1 MLGVPI
7 AGSALLAGC
16 GGGGGS
22 SAGKN
27 LTTTRGVIKLPT
39 GFTLAPTTLKV
50 EAGFG
55 GTPVKSDGAFEL
67 TVMDHAVGPTLAWLR
82 DATKVILVG
91 FVDSSTNT
99 IDAQSSAVALLYFSL
114 GGFTTPPENK
124 KTLLDLIKQEP
135 SVAPLTETIARRVV
149 VNPFALTD
157 GDAEIGAALKTAS
170 DAILAQRPSRA
181 ATSLLPKQTRAGGLD
196 SLLLL
201 TPSGI
206 KSNLEVLQGT
216 PPQSF
221 IATNHARRW
230 CKVFVY
236 ETGTE
241 DKAGARVNYPKVKQK
256 LPSLPLSSTRA
267 LGIKTSIFGFFAG
280 NSTFT
285 PVSTAPFTLDLVDN
299 SAKTFFDIVVLGS
312 SARIS
317 DPGFFTDP
325 KYADEV
331 ARWHE
336 ELIALNLLSWLGD
349 VVFGLLLEIWGLRGI
364 TQDLAAVE
372 AAITN
377 FRNVEIAGWSAILAL
392 AESGKFNQA
401 TTEFLAFSSRSA
413 ANAVR
418 LRAAL
423 APLLP
428 ALGIKAGQE
437 EIAAGAQVCLKMFL
451 AALSAADLILGAVDI
466 GAVLFDLANSER
478 GELWQATL
486 VKQDVHLSPA
496 TTTINPGSEATF
508 TATVPGGTSGTLK
521 YKWSVASQFA
531 VLTDTAGGQSGK
543 SFESNSASVTLATT
557 PSDKST
563 ITVSVEVFSVAANG
577 ARTSLG
583 TAQAV
588 VTMHEDDAP
597 PFGSVIVKLSNAPGG
612 GLDPTLVRQLGA
624 VRAQQFPPTQGA
636 TIPIIIESV
645 HELVAGFGPLNT
657 QLFLSLNFGSRIQN
671 GDIPLAFTGD
681 EKLSMRL
688 AGPTTGG
695 AAVRFIATSG
705 TFTVLSASQVGVPAI
720 GTIRFRATAAMEGQD
735 DPSLKFNATFD
746 GWITDIKLL

>member
-7 AGSALLAGC
+7 AGGALLAGC
-16 GGGGGS
+16 GGGGGN

-27 LTTTRGVIKLPT
+27 LTTTRGVTKLPT

-91 FVDSSTNT
+91 FVDSSSST

-114 GGFTTPPENK
+114 GGYTTPPENK

-135 SVAPLTETIARRVV
+135 SVAPLTATIARRVAA
-149 VNPFALTD
+149 NPFALTD

-170 DAILAQRPSRA
+170 DAILAQRPTRA
-181 ATSLLPKQTRAGGLD
+181 VTSLPAKQTRAGGLD
-196 SLLLL
+196 SLLLI
-201 TPSGI
+201 TPSGL

-241 DKAGARVNYPKVKQK
+241 DKAGTRVNYPRVKQK
-256 LPSLPLSSTRA
+256 LPSLPLGSTRA
-267 LGIKTSIFGFFAG
+267 LGVKTSIFGFFAG

-285 PVSTAPFTLDLVDN
+285 PVSTDPFTLNLVDN

-312 SARIS
+312 SSLFS
-317 DPGFFTDP
+317 DPGFFSDA

-331 ARWHE
+331 ARWRE

-349 VVFGLLLEIWGLRGI
+349 VVFGVLLEIWGLRGI
-364 TQDLAAVE
+364 TQQLEAVE
-372 AAITN
+372 TAITN

-392 AESGKFNQA
+392 AESGKFSEA
-401 TTEFLAFSSRSA
+401 TTEFLAFSAQSS

-428 ALGIKAGQE
+428 ALGVKVGQN

-451 AALSAADLILGAVDI
+451 AALSAADLVLGAVDI
-466 GAVLFDLANSER
+466 GAVLYDLAHVER

-496 TTTINPGSEATF
+496 TTTINPGGEAIF
-508 TATVPGGTSGTLK
+508 TASAPTGATGTLK
-521 YKWSVASQFA
+521 YKWSVVSQFA

-543 SFESNSASVTLATT
+543 SFESTSKSVTLATT
-557 PSDKST
+557 PSDKSA
-563 ITVSVEVFSVAANG
+563 ITVSVEVISVAG
-577 ARTSLG
+577 DGTRTSLG
-583 TAQAV
+583 TAQAIA
-588 VTMHEDDAP
+588 TIQEDEGP
-597 PFGSVIVKLSNAPGG
+597 PFGSVIVKLSNAPGD

-624 VRAQQFPPTQGA
+624 VRAQQVPPALGA
-636 TIPIIIESV
+636 TIPILIESS
-645 HELVAGFGPLNT
+645 HELFAGGGSLNT
-657 QLFLSLNFGSRIQN
+657 QLFLSLNFGSRIQS
-671 GDIPLAFTGD
+671 GDIALDFNGGQ
-681 EKLSMRL
+681 KLSMRL
-688 AGPTTGG
+688 GGPTTGG
-695 AAVRFIATSG
+695 ASVRFIATSG
-705 TFTVLSASQVGVPAI
+705 SFTVISASQVGDPGV
-720 GTIRFRATAAMEGQD
+720 GTIRFRATASLEGQD

-746 GWITDIKLL
+746 GWITDIAML